1 MAFKLIVD
9 HRTFIGYTIPGAS
22 PMRIA
27 HESSKQFSDP
37 FIADFVPDDAILGK
51 RPTGRWV
58 SIQPGTD
65 PQLLEKLKPEVI
77 AACRRRKLNILKCNL
92 GLPPDYQP
100 QGLPRTGDINSAYE
114 KQYLARLR
122 AKVERLARIIES

>member
-9 HRTFIGYTIPGAS
+9 NQTYIGYTIPGTS

-37 FIADFVPDDAILGK
+37 FIADFIPGEDLLGK
-51 RPTGRWV
+51 KPTGRWV

-65 PQLLEKLKPEVI
+65 QELLEKLKPEVL
-77 AACRRRKLNILKCNL
+77 AACRRRRLSILKSNL
-92 GLPPDYQP
+92 GLPPGYQP
-100 QGLPRTGDINSAYE
+100 QGLPRTDDINSSYE
-114 KQYLARLR
+114 KHYLALLR
-122 AKVERLARIIES
+122 AKVDRLARIIES